1 MVAASQHKAGLGA
14 PVHLLWKVWE
24 LGVLQP
30 VGPESWCFVVSICGA
45 LGLHG
50 AAFPLPRALLMDN

>member
-1 MVAASQHKAGLGA
+1 M
-14 PVHLLWKVWE
+14 
-24 LGVLQP
+24 LQP
-30 VGPESWCFVVSICGA
+30 GGPESSCFVVSICGA